1 MVYGTPYGMAAAV
14 STPNRSTSTRAR
26 PRQPR
31 RRRGD
36 LSRET
41 IAATALEL
49 TDRDGL
55 DSLSMRRL
63 AERLGI
69 GPMTLYGYFRD
80 KDELL
85 DAVVEAA
92 AAERPRPRRGVSW
105 QEQLREI
112 ARALRAGLSRH
123 PALVQLRLQRPIMT
137 PGAFRGT
144 EAALQALRSAGFG
157 PDEAAHAFR
166 LLFIY
171 VFGYA
176 AFSAPEVTDELRGE
190 VRAAV
195 AALPPEE
202 YPVMTAAGETLADT
216 MGGDAPFELGL
227 DTVIAGMEARLA
239 AC

>member
-1 MVYGTPYGMAAAV
+1 MVYGTPYGMPPTV
-14 STPNRSTSTRAR
+14 STPNRSTAARAR
-26 PRQPR
+26 PRAPR
-31 RRRGD
+31 RRRRE
-36 LSRET
+36 LSPEA
-41 IAATALEL
+41 IAAAALEL
-49 TDRDGL
+49 IDRDGL

-69 GPMTLYGYFRD
+69 GTMTLYGYFRD

-92 AAERPRPRRGVSW
+92 AAERPRRKRGGSW
-105 QEQLREI
+105 QDQLRDV
-112 ARALRAGLSRH
+112 ARSLRSGLSRH

-144 EAALQALRSAGFG
+144 EAGLQALRSAGFSL
-157 PDEAAHAFR
+157 DEAAHAFR

-176 AFSAPEVTDELRGE
+176 AFSAPEVSDELRAE

-202 YPVMTAAGETLADT
+202 YPVMTAAGESLADT
-216 MGGDAPFELGL
+216 MGGDAAFELAL

-239 AC
+239 AR